1 MKKVNVLT
9 VSLVAVMAV
18 ASARADI
25 ASTTYVDDKIQPV
38 ETKIDNHIA
47 NTTMHVTTA
56 EKTAW
61 NAKEDASNKVTSS
74 DNISDDDRR
83 STTKYPSMAAT
94 TAMINKNTEAITESI
109 DDLADVKQ
117 NKSTANYQM
126 GN

>member
-1 MKKVNVLT
+1 MMKKVNVLT

-56 EKTAW
+56 EKSTW
-61 NAKEDASNKVTSS
+61 NGKEDAANKVTST
-74 DNISDDDRR
+74 DNISDTDR
-83 STTKYPSMAAT
+83 SM
-94 TAMINKNTEAITESI
+94 I
-109 DDLADVKQ
+109 
-117 NKSTANYQM
+117 
-126 GN
+126 